1 MRVLRQRLQHIE
13 QAAAGDVILLQAM
26 GLAPYVGIDTNRG
39 KPRQV
44 IRDPEFVPV
53 DDPAEE
59 DSMDREV
66 ETLGSRFVWHKAT
79 S

>member
-13 QAAAGDVILLQAM
+13 QAAAGDVIVLQAM

-44 IRDPEFVPV
+44 VRDPEFVPV
-53 DDPAEE
+53 DDPSEE
-59 DSMDREV
+59 DEPPREV
-66 ETLGSRFVWHKAT
+66 ETLGSRFVWNKAT
-79 S
+79 T

>member
-1 MRVLRQRLQHIE
+1 MRVLRQRLRRIE
-13 QAAAGDVILLQAM
+13 QAAAGDVIVLQAM
-26 GLAPYVGIDTNRG
+26 GLAPYVGKDTNRG

-53 DDPAEE
+53 DDPSEE
-59 DSMDREV
+59 DMVVSEV
-66 ETLGSRFVWHKAT
+66 ETLGQRFVWNKAT